1 MGITQDCVKLKC
13 DSQSAI
19 HLAKNQVFFGR
30 SKHIEARYHRIRNWV
45 KSKEIWIEK
54 IHTDDNAAYFLTK
67 IVPAKKFKHCLNLIN
82 LVD

>member
-1 MGITQDCVKLKC
+1 MKLKC

-19 HLAKNQVFFGR
+19 HLVKNHVFSGR
-30 SKHIEARYHRIRNWV
+30 SKHIEARYHRIRDWV
-45 KSKEIWIEK
+45 EFKEIWIK
-54 IHTDDNAAYFLTK
+54 KTHTDDNAADFLKK